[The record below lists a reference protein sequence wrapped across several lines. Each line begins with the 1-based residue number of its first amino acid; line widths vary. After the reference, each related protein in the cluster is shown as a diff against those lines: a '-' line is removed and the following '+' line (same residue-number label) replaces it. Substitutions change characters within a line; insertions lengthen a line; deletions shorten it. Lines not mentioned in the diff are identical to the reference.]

1 MENILLIVTIVLM
14 LFLLFP
20 ASIFIILVIFAIKEK
35 RELNKEWEQMERRH
49 QEFNKKVNKR
59 MEEER
64 KCLDERKL
72 KRNLSK
78 LQRGSSA
85 KDFKYYGK

>member
-1 MENILLIVTIVLM
+1 MENFLLILIIVLT

-20 ASIFIILVIFAIKEK
+20 VSIFIIIVSYAIKEK

-49 QEFNKKVNKR
+49 QEFNEKVNKR

-64 KCLDERKL
+64 KYLDERKW
-72 KRNLSK
+72 KRHVSK
-78 LQRGSSA
+78 GLDRH
-85 KDFKYYGK
+85 FK

>member
-20 ASIFIILVIFAIKEK
+20 ASIFIVLVIFAIKEK
-35 RELNKEWEQMERRH
+35 RELNKEQEQMERRY
-49 QEFNKKVNKR
+49 QEFNEKVNKR

-64 KCLDERKL
+64 KYLDEIKL
-72 KRNLSK
+72 KRHL
-78 LQRGSSA
+78 
-85 KDFKYYGK
+85 KYRNRSDYNEHNYNS